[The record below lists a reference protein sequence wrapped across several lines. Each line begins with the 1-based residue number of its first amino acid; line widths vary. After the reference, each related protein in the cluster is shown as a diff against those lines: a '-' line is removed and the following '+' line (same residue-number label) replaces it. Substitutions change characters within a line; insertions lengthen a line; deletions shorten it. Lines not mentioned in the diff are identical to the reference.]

1 MAGLGMHRSF
11 SWLMWAL
18 RTRHCRKPLPSWRMS
33 RHVTQAA
40 ADHVPAQL
48 MLGELLLKGEGVKR
62 ALSADAVAN

>member
-1 MAGLGMHRSF
+1 
-11 SWLMWAL
+11 
-18 RTRHCRKPLPSWRMS
+18 MS